1 MSSDKFIEGL
11 SLAVTLFTIL
21 APAIASAKISPA
33 DAEAVYEWNR
43 LKYEIAGDPG
53 TFADK
58 DRVRSFKC

>member
-43 LKYEIAGDPG
+43 LEYEIAGNPG
-53 TFADK
+53 ILADK
-58 DRVRSFKC
+58 DGVR